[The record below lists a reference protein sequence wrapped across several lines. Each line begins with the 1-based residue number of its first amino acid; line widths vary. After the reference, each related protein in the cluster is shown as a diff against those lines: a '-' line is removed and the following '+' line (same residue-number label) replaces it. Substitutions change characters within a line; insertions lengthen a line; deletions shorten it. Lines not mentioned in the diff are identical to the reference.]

1 MKKSYFFLPA
11 LAVAS
16 VGFFAFQNS
25 GDHSVIESYTKSH
38 RNAAGNIAGRTGA
51 PGETSCTQC
60 HAGTAQDG
68 ATENQVSFLD
78 GTTPVT
84 SYVPGNTYVVSLQM
98 ASNPAKKGFSAVA
111 LDLTEA
117 NAGSFTGNGLGGTQD
132 YTSGTRHYVSH
143 TSTSNTD
150 AVTLWAW
157 QWTAPATNVGDVV
170 FYVASNAANNDSGP
184 GGDMIYVSQHII
196 NASSASIT
204 ELANE
209 ESNFQAGYNVA
220 NHKVEVDFTYLSSGD
235 MHMNLLDM
243 SGRSVYN
250 YSMGNSEIGE
260 NHESIALPDDLKN
273 GIYVVHFFVG
283 NKAMSA
289 KIMVR
294 R

>member
-16 VGFFAFQNS
+16 VGFLAFQNS
-25 GDHSVIESYTKSH
+25 ADDSVIESYTNSH
-38 RNAAGNIAGRTGA
+38 RFSGGGMAERTGA
-51 PGETSCTQC
+51 PGETNCTAC
-60 HAGTAQDG
+60 HAGSTQNGD
-68 ATENQVSFLD
+68 TENQVSFLD

-84 SYVPGNTYVVSLQM
+84 SYVPGSTYVVSLQM

-132 YTSGTRHYVSH
+132 YTQNNRHYVSQ
-143 TSTSNTD
+143 TSSSNTD

-170 FYVASNAANNDSGP
+170 FYVASNAADNDGSTSG
-184 GGDMIYVSQHII
+184 DVVYLSQHII
-196 NASSASIT
+196 NASSASVT

-209 ESNFQAGYNVA
+209 ESNFQAGYNVV

-235 MHMNLLDM
+235 MHMNLVDM

-273 GIYVVHFFVG
+273 GMYVVHFFVG

-289 KIMVR
+289 KIMVKR
-294 R
+294 